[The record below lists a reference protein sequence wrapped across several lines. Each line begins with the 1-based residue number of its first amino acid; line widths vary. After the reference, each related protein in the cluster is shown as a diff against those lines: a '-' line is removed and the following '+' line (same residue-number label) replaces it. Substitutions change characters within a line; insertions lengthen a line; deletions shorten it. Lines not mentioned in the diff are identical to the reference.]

1 MSDAL
6 KAITDGAWSMALR
19 TPTIPPATST
29 NTLIVGGDKLAVIEP
44 ATPYLDEQHKL
55 DAAIEQLAGEGRE
68 VVTVLLTHHHRDHT
82 GYANRLRSRLGV
94 PLRAHPKTAERVD
107 FDVDEE
113 IEDGWTLD
121 LGRGHVL
128 EAIFTP
134 GHAPGH
140 LVYIDRKTGVG
151 HAGDLVAG
159 VGTILVDTNDGG
171 DMAVYIDSLRQMKA
185 RMAAYDPAPRLVP
198 AHGPIVEQPVELLD
212 HYVAHRLKREE
223 KVVDAIRQGGSSV
236 TAALPLAYDDSPREL
251 WPLARMSLEAHLQK
265 LVAEGRVAREGDN
278 LALVDG

>member
-1 MSDAL
+1 MPEAL
-6 KAITDGAWSMALR
+6 KPITEGAWSLALR

-29 NTLIVGGDKLAVIEP
+29 NTLILGGDRLAVIEP
-44 ATPYLDEQHKL
+44 ATPYLDEQKKL
-55 DAAIEQLAGEGRE
+55 DQAIDELEAEGRK

-82 GYANRLRSRLGV
+82 GYAHRLRKRLGV
-94 PLRAHPKTAERVD
+94 PLRAHAKTAERVD

-113 IEDGWTLD
+113 IDDGWGLD
-121 LGRGHVL
+121 LGRGHRV

-159 VGTILVDTNDGG
+159 VGTILVDTKDGG

-185 RMAAYDPAPRLVP
+185 RLESFDPPARLVP
-198 AHGPIVEQPVELLD
+198 AHGPIIDKPVELLD

-223 KVVDAIRQGGSSV
+223 AVVDAIRQGGSSV
-236 TAALPLAYDDSPREL
+236 TAVLPLAYDDTPREL

-265 LVAEGRVAREGDN
+265 LVAEGRVARHGDN
-278 LALVDG
+278 LELAG